1 MTDRALVRLYW
12 PVALRSAFD
21 ALFAIDDALAEVVR
35 TTSEP
40 ALGAIRLAW
49 WREALERLETSP
61 PPAEPRLQAAA
72 SELLP
77 RGVSGADL
85 AALEA
90 GWAALLDEPPWDE
103 AVVEAIAERG
113 RRLFAIGARLLGPE
127 DEGLGDAGATF
138 ALANAARHCN
148 DRASAEL
155 LVASGRSL
163 GRRLFAKPLRPLTAL
178 AALAF
183 RDLKAFPALEIEA
196 TPARAATLLRHRM
209 TGRI

>member
-12 PVALRSAFD
+12 PVALRPAFD

-49 WREALERLETSP
+49 WREALERLDTSP
-61 PPAEPRLQAAA
+61 PPAEPRLQAVA

-77 RGVSGADL
+77 RGISGHHL

-90 GWAALLDEPPWDE
+90 GWTALLDEPPWDE
-103 AVVEAIAERG
+103 AQVAVIAERG
-113 RRLFAIGARLLGPE
+113 RRLFAIAARLLGASE
-127 DEGLGDAGATF
+127 QELGEAGAAF
-138 ALANAARHCN
+138 AFADAARHCN

-155 LVASGRSL
+155 LVAAGRSL
-163 GRRLFAKPLRPLTAL
+163 ERRLFAKPLRPLTAL

-183 RDLKAFPALEIEA
+183 RDLKAFPALEVEA
-196 TPARAATLLRHRM
+196 TPARAAILLRHRM